1 MDERVY
7 WIWLQHAFGAGSPTP
22 WKIAQTY
29 PGGVE
34 GFFQG
39 GSRVWNSLPG
49 VREREA
55 AALYSFSLERPRPSW
70 NTRKKWGGRC
80 SPRRVKNIPSP

>member
-55 AALYSFSLERPRPSW
+55 TALYSFSLGEAQAQLEYAE
-70 NTRKKWGGRC
+70 KVGWGC